1 MSSIKKSNHLI
12 CKNSQNTY
20 KMSQDLF
27 LNPEQCGDVNSPHLS
42 FFSQTGHSYFLRVG
56 VLFPLAELGLQLMFI
71 ENLKEHDNYI
81 KINKHLLNK
90 ELKYIFLSFCSI
102 LCELSSLN
110 VSQFFMLCIVKQKEY
125 SQKVWQH
132 IYQEQS
138 VDQI

>member
-1 MSSIKKSNHLI
+1 ML
-12 CKNSQNTY
+12 
-20 KMSQDLF
+20 QDLF
-27 LNPEQCGDVNSPHLS
+27 LNPEQCGDVDSSHLS
-42 FFSQTGHSYFLRVG
+42 CFSQTGHSYFLRVG

>member
-1 MSSIKKSNHLI
+1 
-12 CKNSQNTY
+12 
-20 KMSQDLF
+20 MSQDLY
-27 LNPEQCGDVNSPHLS
+27 LNPEQCGDVNSSHLS
-42 FFSQTGHSYFLRVG
+42 CFSQTGHSYFLRVG

-125 SQKVWQH
+125 SQKV
-132 IYQEQS
+132 
-138 VDQI
+138 

>member
-20 KMSQDLF
+20 KMLQDLF
-27 LNPEQCGDVNSPHLS
+27 LNPEQCGDVDSSHLS
-42 FFSQTGHSYFLRVG
+42 CFSQTGHSYFLRVG

-125 SQKVWQH
+125 SQKV
-132 IYQEQS
+132 
-138 VDQI
+138 

>member
-1 MSSIKKSNHLI
+1 
-12 CKNSQNTY
+12 
-20 KMSQDLF
+20 MSQDLY
-27 LNPEQCGDVNSPHLS
+27 LNPEQCGDVNSSHLS

-90 ELKYIFLSFCSI
+90 ELKYIFLSLCSI

-125 SQKVWQH
+125 SQKV
-132 IYQEQS
+132 
-138 VDQI
+138 